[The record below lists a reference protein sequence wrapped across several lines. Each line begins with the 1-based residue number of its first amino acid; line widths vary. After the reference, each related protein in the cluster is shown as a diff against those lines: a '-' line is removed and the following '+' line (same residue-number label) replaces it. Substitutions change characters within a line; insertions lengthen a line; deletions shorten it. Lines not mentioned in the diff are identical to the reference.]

1 MSDTATTTG
10 VGTKEHLLETVEA
23 LDEKRV
29 AALSYYAAYLRAQ
42 EEAEEDEWFRA
53 NEETI
58 CAELDAAERGEVETH
73 PLEEVLA
80 ELDAEEDG

>member
-10 VGTKEHLLETVEA
+10 VGTKEHLLEMVEA

-42 EEAEEDEWFRA
+42 EEAEEDQWFRA

-58 CAELDAAERGEVETH
+58 CAELDAAERGDVPSKTIQEIA
-73 PLEEVLA
+73 A
-80 ELDAEEDG
+80 ERGIDLGE